1 MSFTA
6 RSSRAAL
13 ALVFLA
19 ACSGPTPDA
28 PAVTPLAPPPVED
41 PEPTADTS
49 ALLDILAGKPT
60 EILLD
65 GKSIGTTPIQG
76 HKVSP
81 GSHDVTFVDEAN
93 GNRTM
98 GVDVGPGEAK
108 TVQSDPAPSANETM
122 KTDPKGDKKK

>member
-1 MSFTA
+1 MSLTA

-19 ACSGPTPDA
+19 ACGSKPDV
-28 PAVTPLAPPPVED
+28 PAVTPITPQPLED
-41 PEPTADTS
+41 LEPKGGDNS
-49 ALLDILAGKPT
+49 ALLDILAGQPT

-65 GKSIGTTPIQG
+65 GKAIGTTPIQG
-76 HKVSP
+76 YKVSP

-108 TVQSDPAPSANETM
+108 TVQSDPMPPASETT
-122 KTDPKGDKKK
+122 KPDPKGEKKK